1 MELSDAIIETKKIF
15 GENVIFE
22 PRFISII
29 NSIINNSLFIK
40 IFKNILWN
48 GKEFVIL
55 PR

>member
-40 IFKNILWN
+40 ISKIFCGMGKNL
-48 GKEFVIL
+48 
-55 PR
+55 